1 MSEQWFD
8 VTPRSSAF
16 EVQLN
21 TDGQYR
27 HRPKLRPYGP
37 EPSAAA
43 REWAPGRPL
52 EARPPLRGQSKQTG
66 NLDGLKQTDRRRS
79 SRGSSQAALS
89 TQHQDH
95 GRGPL
100 HEAGQGHRP
109 VS

>member
-21 TDGQYR
+21 TEGHYR

-43 REWAPGRPL
+43 REWEPGRPL
-52 EARPPLRGQSKQTG
+52 EARPSLRGQSKQTEK
-66 NLDGLKQTDRRRS
+66 LDGPKPTEDGCRVGAVEKRS
-79 SRGSSQAALS
+79 QLNTKTTGEEHY
-89 TQHQDH
+89 TK
-95 GRGPL
+95 
-100 HEAGQGHRP
+100 
-109 VS
+109 